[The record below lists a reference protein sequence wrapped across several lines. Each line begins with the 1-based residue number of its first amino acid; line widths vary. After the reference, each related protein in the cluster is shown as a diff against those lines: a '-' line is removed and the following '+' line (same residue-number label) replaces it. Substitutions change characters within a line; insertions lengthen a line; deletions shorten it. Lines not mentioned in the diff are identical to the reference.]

1 MKSRKKSFILVGIL
15 FVGVT
20 GLILFLWN
28 QKKNVTY
35 PLQMVSDEN
44 HRILVQAHGL
54 RPDSFYL
61 ASVKREEENIQ
72 IFGSSYDK
80 NGKWVISDGKDKTC
94 GQVSRIVMSDKNGNL
109 DFTIVGDD
117 INTKSITLS
126 NLPKTYHIYHSSEG
140 DIRLVVKKEDILNSH
155 CSKATIKQ
163 WLDVLS
169 GFRKDMIALTGK
181 EMSSIAYVATET
193 FGHYGLSGNPIYINQ
208 DYVCEDLSK
217 INLNGVTLE
226 QTILWRYL
234 HEMCHVFDGATEEQ
248 MESYVFDGELW
259 AQLETLY
266 LLKKNGYSFDDGK
279 EPFWYFQD
287 SIPLEQGIY
296 SDEGLLNKLAHIFE
310 KYDSNMSSLKAVIMS
325 DRFEGEHSR
334 SEKIQIFFDILSEE
348 MKVSLREEFSD
359 KEWKVAVQN

>member
-1 MKSRKKSFILVGIL
+1 MKSRKTRFILAGIL
-15 FVGVT
+15 LVGFIV
-20 GLILFLWN
+20 LILCLWN
-28 QKKNVTY
+28 QKKSVTY
-35 PLQMVSDEN
+35 PLQMESDEK
-44 HRILVQAHGL
+44 HQILAQAHGL
-54 RPDSFYL
+54 KPDSFYL
-61 ASVKREEENIQ
+61 VSVKRGKENIQ

-80 NGKWVISDGKDKTC
+80 NGQWVISDGKNKNRK
-94 GQVSRIVMSDKNGNL
+94 QVSRVVMSDENGNL
-109 DFTIVGDD
+109 DFMITGDD
-117 INTKSITLS
+117 VNTKSIMLS
-126 NLPKTYHIYHSSEG
+126 NLPKTYHICHSSNG
-140 DIRLVVKKEDILNSH
+140 DIRLVVKKEDILNGD
-155 CSKATIKQ
+155 CSEETIKQ

-169 GFRKDMIALTGK
+169 GFRKDMVALTGK
-181 EMSSIAYVATET
+181 KIDGITYVATET
-193 FGHYGLSGNPIYINQ
+193 FGHYGLAGKPIYINQ
-208 DYVCEDLSK
+208 DYVREDLSK
-217 INLNGVTLE
+217 INLKGDTIE
-226 QTILWRYL
+226 QTILWRYI

-325 DRFEGEHSR
+325 GRFEGEHSR